1 MIKNTY
7 SIQWTQD
14 TFCFSEQEQ
23 VAQQKFN
30 TVKNFRA
37 NSVLEGKRKLHKILD
52 GEKIFNTMYSV
63 YIHLGVIRVIWASV
77 VCNLDQS
84 RDWL

>member
-1 MIKNTY
+1 MIKN
-7 SIQWTQD
+7 I
-14 TFCFSEQEQ
+14 
-23 VAQQKFN
+23 FN
-30 TVKNFRA
+30 TVNNFRA
-37 NSVLEGKRKLHKILD
+37 TLFFRASESSSKILN
-52 GEKIFNTMYSV
+52 GEKSFNAVYSV